1 MKRRERKIIFVSG
14 TGTGIGKTFV
24 SAILAEALHADYWK
38 PVQAG
43 YATITDSDWIKNA
56 LTNKRSVV
64 HPEAYKLKLAASPH
78 IGARQENMVIS
89 LQKIAQQLP
98 STDNDLIIEGAGG
111 LMVPLNDH
119 EFVTDLISLLDVP
132 VILVSRNTLGSINFS
147 LLSALV
153 CKQKNIKV
161 IGWIFN
167 DNYLDYEHD
176 ITRWSGIPSLGSIP
190 FAPHVDSRIIVEQAE
205 KLRAQK
211 LFSSFFDLNEHH
223 NRTSKK

>member
-1 MKRRERKIIFVSG
+1 MKSRERKTIFVSG

-43 YATITDSDWIKNA
+43 YATITDSDWVRNK
-56 LTNKRSVV
+56 LTNKQSVV
-64 HPEAYKLKLAASPH
+64 HPETYKLKLAASPH
-78 IGARQENMVIS
+78 IAARQENIS
-89 LQKIAQQLP
+89 ISIQKIVQQLP
-98 STDNDLIIEGAGG
+98 STNNDLIIEGAGG

-119 EFVTDLISLLDVP
+119 EFVYDLIKILDVP

-147 LLSALV
+147 LLTALA
-153 CKQKNIKV
+153 CKQKNLKV

-167 DNYLDYEHD
+167 DDYLDYEHD

-190 FAPHVDSRIIVEQAE
+190 NAPHVDNEVILKQ
-205 KLRAQK
+205 AQK
-211 LFSSFFDLNEHH
+211 LKNEMK
-223 NRTSKK
+223 SWPW

>member
-1 MKRRERKIIFVSG
+1 MKSRERKIIFVSG

-24 SAILAEALHADYWK
+24 SAILAEALYADYWK

-43 YATITDSDWIKNA
+43 YATITDSDWVRNA
-56 LTNKRSVV
+56 LTNKKSVV
-64 HPEAYKLKLAASPH
+64 HPETYRLKLAASPH
-78 IGARQENMVIS
+78 IGAKQENITIS
-89 LQKIAQQLP
+89 LQKIKRHLP
-98 STDNDLIIEGAGG
+98 SGDNDLIIEGAGG

-119 EFVTDLISLLDVP
+119 EFVTDLIRLLDVP

-147 LLSALV
+147 LLTALV
-153 CKQKNIKV
+153 CKQKGIRA

-190 FAPHVDSRIIVEQAE
+190 YAPHIDSDFISRQAE
-205 KLRAQK
+205 RLRKGK
-211 LFSSFFDLNEHH
+211 LFSSFFEI
-223 NRTSKK
+223 K

>member
-1 MKRRERKIIFVSG
+1 MKSRERKIIFVSG

-43 YATITDSDWIKNA
+43 YATITDSEWVRSV
-56 LTNKRSVV
+56 LTNKQSVV
-64 HPEAYKLKLAASPH
+64 HPEVYKLKLAASPH
-78 IGARQENMVIS
+78 IAARQENITIS
-89 LQKIAQQLP
+89 LQKIVKQLP

-119 EFVTDLISLLDVP
+119 EFVTDLIKLLDVP

-147 LLSALV
+147 LLTAMV
-153 CKQKNIKV
+153 CKQKDIKV
-161 IGWIFN
+161 MGWMFN

-176 ITRWSGIPSLGSIP
+176 IVRWSGIAALGSIP
-190 FAPHVDSRIIVEQAE
+190 YASHIDSEFILQQAE
-205 KLRAQK
+205 RVREE
-211 LFSSFFDLNEHH
+211 F
-223 NRTSKK
+223 RI

>member
-1 MKRRERKIIFVSG
+1 MKSRERKTIFVSG

-43 YATITDSDWIKNA
+43 YATITDSDWVKSV
-56 LTNKRSVV
+56 LTNKQSVV
-64 HPEAYKLKLAASPH
+64 HPETYKLKLAASPH
-78 IGARQENMVIS
+78 IAARQENITIS
-89 LQKIAQQLP
+89 LQKIASQLP

-119 EFVTDLISLLDVP
+119 EFVADLIAMLDVP

-147 LLSALV
+147 MLTAMV
-153 CKQKNIKV
+153 CKQKKIKV
-161 IGWIFN
+161 MGWIFN

-176 ITRWSGIPSLGSIP
+176 IVRWSGIQLLGSIP
-190 FAPHVDSRIIVEQAE
+190 YAQHLDSDFILQQAE
-205 KLRAQK
+205 RIRKEK
-211 LFSSFFDLNEHH
+211 LFSSFF
-223 NRTSKK
+223 

>member
-24 SAILAEALHADYWK
+24 SAILTEALHADYWK

-43 YATITDSDWIKNA
+43 YATITDSDWVKNT
-56 LTNKRSVV
+56 LTNKKSVV

-78 IGARQENMVIS
+78 IAARQENITIS
-89 LQKIAQQLP
+89 LKKIADQLP
-98 STDNDLIIEGAGG
+98 SGENDLVIEGAGG

-119 EFVTDLISLLDVP
+119 EFVTDLIKLLNVP
-132 VILVSRNTLGSINFS
+132 VVLVSRNTLGSINFS
-147 LLSALV
+147 LLTGLA
-153 CKQKNIKV
+153 CKQKNIRV

-176 ITRWSGIPSLGSIP
+176 ITRWTGIPSLGSIP
-190 FAPHVDSRIIVEQAE
+190 FANHVDNNFLTGQADKIRKE
-205 KLRAQK
+205 MKNWAW
-211 LFSSFFDLNEHH
+211 
-223 NRTSKK
+223 

>member
-1 MKRRERKIIFVSG
+1 MKRERKIIFVSG

-43 YATITDSDWIKNA
+43 YATITDSDWVRSII
-56 LTNKRSVV
+56 TNKKSVV
-64 HPEAYKLKLAASPH
+64 HPETYKLKLAASPH
-78 IGARQENMVIS
+78 IGAQQEDIKIS
-89 LQKIAQQLP
+89 LQKIVQHLP
-98 STDNDLIIEGAGG
+98 SGDNDLIIEGAGG

-119 EFVTDLISLLDVP
+119 EFVTDLIKLLNVP

-147 LLSALV
+147 LLTALA
-153 CKQKNIKV
+153 CKQKGIEV

-176 ITRWSGIPSLGSIP
+176 IVRWSGLPSLGSIP
-190 FAPHVDSRIIVEQAE
+190 YANHVDADFISEQAE
-205 KLRAQK
+205 KLKREK
-211 LFSSFFDLNEHH
+211 NFSSFF
-223 NRTSKK
+223 TS

>member
-43 YATITDSDWIKNA
+43 YATITDSDWVRNT
-56 LTNKRSVV
+56 LTNKKSVV
-64 HPEAYKLKLAASPH
+64 HPETYMLKLAASPH
-78 IGARQENMVIS
+78 IGAKQENVSIS
-89 LQKIAQQLP
+89 LQNIADSLP
-98 STDNDLIIEGAGG
+98 LGDNDLIIEGAGG

-119 EFVTDLISLLDVP
+119 EFVTDLIKLLDVP

-147 LLSALV
+147 LLTALV
-153 CKQKNIKV
+153 CKQKNINV

-176 ITRWSGIPSLGSIP
+176 IVRWSGFPSLGSIP
-190 FAPHVDSRIIVEQAE
+190 FAPHADSSFILEQAQR
-205 KLRAQK
+205 LRK
-211 LFSSFFDLNEHH
+211 GSSFF
-223 NRTSKK
+223 

>member
-1 MKRRERKIIFVSG
+1 MKSRERKIIFVSG
-14 TGTGIGKTFV
+14 TGTGIGKTIV

-43 YATITDSDWIKNA
+43 YATITDSDWVRNI
-56 LTNKRSVV
+56 LINKKSVV
-64 HPEAYKLKLAASPH
+64 HPEIYKLKMAASPH
-78 IGARQENMVIS
+78 IGARQENITIS
-89 LQKIAQQLP
+89 LRKIADHLP
-98 STDNDLIIEGAGG
+98 STGNDLIIEGAGG

-119 EFVTDLISLLDVP
+119 EFVTDLIRLLNAP

-147 LLSALV
+147 LLTALA

-190 FAPHVDSRIIVEQAE
+190 YATHVDENFISEQAQRLKGE
-205 KLRAQK
+205 KS
-211 LFSSFFDLNEHH
+211 FSVFLG
-223 NRTSKK
+223 